1 MRLSDIS
8 NYGWTVIGIVAI
20 FVLIVCAVLLYSLVK
35 QGRKIHTP
43 LGDINEDEGQTDSV
57 SGGKNVVQR
66 STINGHVGDL
76 HYHQTTTKLSTYERN
91 VYSLCISVLEF
102 AKKNDNMVNA
112 EQLKDICGDYDEAVY
127 QTILNENVFHSW
139 KNQRKLGLGKMLN
152 KDIDRLIV
160 KYNIELSKN
169 NNYE

>member
-1 MRLSDIS
+1 MDGNWYSGYICSD
-8 NYGWTVIGIVAI
+8 
-20 FVLIVCAVLLYSLVK
+20 SLCCSSLFFG
-35 QGRKIHTP
+35 QARSKIHTP

-91 VYSLCISVLEF
+91 VYSLCVSVLEF